1 MEQSYSIRVIS
12 QYLKL
17 YCKQFWN
24 KNNGNSQ
31 IWRNL
36 AKIKYCYCLSI
47 KFMDIISIREI
58 QI

>member
-12 QYLKL
+12 RYLKL

-31 IWRNL
+31 ILKKSSQN
-36 AKIKYCYCLSI
+36 KILLLFEY
-47 KFMDIISIREI
+47 
-58 QI
+58 